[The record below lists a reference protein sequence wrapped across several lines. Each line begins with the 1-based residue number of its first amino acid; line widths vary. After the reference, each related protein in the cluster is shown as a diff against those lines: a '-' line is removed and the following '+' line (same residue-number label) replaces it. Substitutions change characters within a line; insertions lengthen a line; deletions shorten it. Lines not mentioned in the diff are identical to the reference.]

1 MAKTRIFVIFKNDD
15 MKFMEQLRAWDVD
28 KEFDFFFEP
37 ALPRVPFHSAEG
49 KQVKSELTEKIK
61 TGTHLLCI
69 IGKQT
74 GDNDWI
80 NWQVQTASV
89 TGRKVIAARLEM
101 HYKAPAAL
109 LNFGATWAKSFTF
122 DAIKKA
128 IAAGESSSMPLAAA
142 PIA

>member
-74 GDNDWI
+74 GDNDWD
-80 NWQVQTASV
+80 QLASSDRLGHR
-89 TGRKVIAARLEM
+89 TEGDRRAARD
-101 HYKAPAAL
+101 AL
-109 LNFGATWAKSFTF
+109 QGPGRPSQLWRNL
-122 DAIKKA
+122 
-128 IAAGESSSMPLAAA
+128 GEIVHL
-142 PIA
+142 